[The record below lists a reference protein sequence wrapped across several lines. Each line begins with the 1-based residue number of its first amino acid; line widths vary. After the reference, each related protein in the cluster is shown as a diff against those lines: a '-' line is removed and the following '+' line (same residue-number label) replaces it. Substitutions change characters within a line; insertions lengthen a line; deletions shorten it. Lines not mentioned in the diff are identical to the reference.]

1 MISKLKSK
9 AFWDAAL
16 GRALRTFCQ
25 VFVSAI
31 PTSAVLL
38 SEVPWAMV
46 LSTSALAGIVSIAMS
61 IIMGVPEVG
70 EGNE

>member
-1 MISKLKSK
+1 MISNLKSK
-9 AFWDAAL
+9 KFWDAAL

-25 VFVSAI
+25 VFISAI

-38 SEVPWAMV
+38 SDVPWAMI

-61 IIMGVPEVG
+61 IVTGLPEV
-70 EGNE
+70 EE